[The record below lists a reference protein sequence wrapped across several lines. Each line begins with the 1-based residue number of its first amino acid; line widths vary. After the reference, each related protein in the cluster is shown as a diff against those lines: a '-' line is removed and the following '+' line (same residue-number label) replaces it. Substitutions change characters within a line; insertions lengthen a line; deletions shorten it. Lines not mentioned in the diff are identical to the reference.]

1 LETKAYIPHHLIMD
15 ERFMTLDKNPLKNFK
30 YEHTKKLSGFVQ
42 IGILVKTDW
51 VDQFWGHARATPT

>member
-1 LETKAYIPHHLIMD
+1 
-15 ERFMTLDKNPLKNFK
+15 MTLDKNPLKNFK